1 MQQSQQDDD
10 IKVAAISTLYSGLSF
25 VRDNME
31 REGERNFIMQVVC
44 ESTQHHNPKVQVPAY
59 SCLVRIMQ
67 LYYEKM
73 KFYMEKALFGLTV
86 MGMRSSN
93 PDVATQ
99 AVEFWSSVCEEELD
113 ITSEIA
119 EALEMGEQPERE
131 NYNFAKTALME
142 VLPQILLLLFRQ
154 EEDDD
159 DEWTVANSAAA
170 AVALFAQIAE
180 NAVLGPVLQFVEAN
194 IRGELWNAR
203 EAAVMA
209 FGSVMDGPDPSTLQ
223 PLVAQAFPVLIA
235 MLGDPSSAV
244 RESTS
249 WALARATEL
258 VPKGFQP
265 DTHLRPLMEGLVA
278 TLRDSRNNTIQNCA
292 WTIQNICGVVGATKP
307 SETSTPLGPY
317 YEPLVTELMAVTQ
330 RCIVSI
336 LPANCR
342 TDAELQGGRNACW
355 EAICKLT
362 EESGLDSINSVQNL
376 TKIALDRLEA
386 SIAMRKQAVGMD
398 DRLIAEEQQVQLC
411 AVLNVYP
418 NRTCLNLI
426 ELSSTNRCGGKT
438 CGGSHDDDMYSIIKS
453 TASCGEPCL

>member
-1 MQQSQQDDD
+1 VVQGTQASQRDDD
-10 IKVAAISTLYSGLSF
+10 IRIAAISTLYSGLSF

-44 ESTQHHNPKVQVPAY
+44 ESTQHTNPRVQVPAY

-86 MGMRSSN
+86 IGMRN
-93 PDVATQ
+93 PNLDVATQ

-113 ITSEIA
+113 ITAEIQ

-142 VLPQILLLLFRQ
+142 VLPQILQLLFRQ
-154 EEDDD
+154 DEDDD
-159 DEWTVANSAAA
+159 DEWTVSNSAAA
-170 AVALFAQIAE
+170 AITLFAQIAE

-194 IRGELWNAR
+194 IRSENWAAR

-209 FGSVMDGPDPSTLQ
+209 FGSVMDGPEPSTLQ
-223 PLVAQAFPVLIA
+223 PLVTQAFPVLIA
-235 MLGDPSSAV
+235 MLADPNSAV

-249 WALARATEL
+249 WALARSTEL
-258 VPKGFQP
+258 IPKGFQP
-265 DTHLRPLMEGLVA
+265 DTHLRPLMEGLVV
-278 TLRDSRNNTIQNCA
+278 TLRDTRSTTIQNCA
-292 WTIQNICGVVGATKP
+292 WTIQNICSIIGATKP
-307 SETSTPLGPY
+307 TEPSTPLGPY
-317 YEPLVTELMAVTQ
+317 YEPLVTELMNVTT
-330 RCIVSI
+330 RYI
-336 LPANCR
+336 LPPPETDYR
-342 TDAELQGGRNACW
+342 TDSELQGGRNACW

-362 EESGLDSINSVQNL
+362 EGSGLDTITSVQNL

-411 AVLNVYP
+411 AVLNV
-418 NRTCLNLI
+418 
-426 ELSSTNRCGGKT
+426 S
-438 CGGSHDDDMYSIIKS
+438 
-453 TASCGEPCL
+453 PC